1 MTLKHSSNRATT
13 TPLQHSLRDITAATD
28 ELLNTSYSELL
39 DCASDLL
46 QTECTDNAVSMC
58 QTAASFVPDRA
69 RAYLLMTEAAA
80 RERDMDAL
88 IQACR
93 ALIRLDPSC
102 IEAYV
107 HLEMALMRVGDT
119 TSALEATRMLTLLEP
134 DVAPH
139 YLRLG
144 DLYQHC
150 GDLPAAI
157 HCYNEALNVAE
168 STEETE
174 EAREALELLDI
185 LQLNQIA
192 ALAMAD
198 SYFRNCLL
206 ESPAET
212 SESRGFFLSS
222 AGENMLRDFCAYS
235 LANMPAG
242 EAPRYH

>member
-1 MTLKHSSNRATT
+1 MTFKNSPTT
-13 TPLQHSLRDITAATD
+13 TKPRRHGQRDIAATE
-28 ELLNTSYSELL
+28 ELLSETYSYLL
-39 DCASDLL
+39 DSAAAQL
-46 QTECTDNAVSMC
+46 QTESTDNTLHMC
-58 QTAASFVPDRA
+58 RTAAAFVPDRA
-69 RAYLLMTEAAA
+69 RAYLLMTEAAT
-80 RERDMDAL
+80 RERDMGAL

-93 ALIRLDPSC
+93 ELIRLDPTC
-102 IEAYV
+102 VEAYV

-134 DVAPH
+134 DSAPH

-150 GDLPAAI
+150 GDLPSAI
-157 HCYNEALNVAE
+157 HCYNDALNAAA
-168 STEETE
+168 STEESE

-198 SYFRNCLL
+198 SHFRNCLL
-206 ESPAET
+206 ESPTET

-235 LANMPAG
+235 LAHVPQG